1 MISALGIDSGRITR
15 PLERGLVAVGR
26 QLRRRGI
33 RVALFGAV
41 EFADLAEVDFRQTN
55 LDLLVLLVV
64 ELAVAQLAFDGEV
77 RALFQSGGERRKIG
91 PRDHPVRFTYSPDFL
106 SFQDACVASD
116 RTVYSFP
123 LFVLFTSASF
133 PKNPINLTV
142 LSYIEKSPLM
152 P

>member
-1 MISALGIDSGRITR
+1 MEVLGGLIVRLNGWQCISELFATVELPDFREVNFR
-15 PLERGLVAVGR
+15 KPVL
-26 QLRRRGI
+26 QLR
-33 RVALFGAV
+33 VLFIGDHPV
-41 EFADLAEVDFRQTN
+41 S
-55 LDLLVLLVV
+55 
-64 ELAVAQLAFDGEV
+64 QLAF
-77 RALFQSGGERRKIG
+77 GGDMVSTLESACKLRQVPPGIRC
-91 PRDHPVRFTYSPDFL
+91 HSVRFTYSPDFL

-133 PKNPINLTV
+133 PKNPISLTV